1 MKYVVLG
8 AGVQGSIYAAKLA
21 AAGDDVTLVARGR
34 RGAELRA
41 NGVMI
46 EHALS
51 DTRDAVRLPLIERMD
66 GRVSCDV
73 CLVAVRREQLDA
85 ILPDLRRAVSVGRVV
100 VMANHANGSQSLL
113 EAVGAHRLV
122 LGFPGF
128 AGGLEDGVV
137 RYVDIPQQPTAIQRS
152 APDIARAFRRAGIRT
167 ALVSDMDAFLQ
178 RHAVFV
184 TAIAGALYEWN
195 CDARALAADATS
207 VRSLILAVREGWAGL
222 DRLGTGPAPL
232 GLRSIFSWVPLPLAA
247 AYWRRLLA
255 SPQGEYFFARHS
267 RRAAPEMQ
275 ALANDVRALL
285 GTAGMSHLLSLF
297 GAIDRAAASRHYD
310 LAGAS

>member
-8 AGVQGSIYAAKLA
+8 VGVQGSVYAAKLA
-21 AAGDDVTLVARGR
+21 AAGDDVTLIARGH

-41 NGVMI
+41 NGVSI

-51 DTRDAVRLPLIERMD
+51 GKRGTVRLPVIERMD
-66 GRVSCDV
+66 EHVSCDV

-85 ILPDLRRAVSVGRVV
+85 VLPDLRRAASVGRVV
-100 VMANHANGSQSLL
+100 VMVNHANGSLKLL
-113 EAVGAHRLV
+113 EAVGGQRLV

-137 RYVDIPQQPTAIQRS
+137 RYVDIPQQPTAIQRC
-152 APDIARAFRRAGIRT
+152 APDIARAFRHAGIRT

-184 TAIAGALYEWN
+184 TAIAGALYEWS
-195 CDARALAADATS
+195 CDAGALAAHPTS

-222 DRLGTGPAPL
+222 DRLGTGAAPL

-255 SPQGEYFFARHS
+255 SPQGEYYFARHS

-297 GAIDRAAASRHYD
+297 GAIERAAASEKRE
-310 LAGAS
+310 LVGAS